1 MVGECFELCA
11 PDPAGDASSGSGGA
25 AAEVAMRGGGGA
37 HVQQQHCMK
46 VVLKVREGRQLKPG
60 DEIEVLVP
68 FAFANPAAPARR
80 PPRALTTCFDGG
92 VELR

>member
-1 MVGECFELCA
+1 
-11 PDPAGDASSGSGGA
+11 
-25 AAEVAMRGGGGA
+25 
-37 HVQQQHCMK
+37 MK

-68 FAFANPAAPARR
+68 FAFATPAAPARR